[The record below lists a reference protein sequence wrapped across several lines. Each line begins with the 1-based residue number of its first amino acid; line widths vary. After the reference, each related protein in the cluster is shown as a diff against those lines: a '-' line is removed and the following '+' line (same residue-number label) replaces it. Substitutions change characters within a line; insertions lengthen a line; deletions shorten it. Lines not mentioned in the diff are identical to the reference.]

1 MTRTT
6 IITGVDKRATVETR
20 PVALL
25 LVSSQE
31 TPGDIKL
38 KCYLR
43 RLSSL
48 PHALD
53 SLPLEETLLGTQYNG
68 PSINGRINKLPERR
82 LLLQSLLLLKGTMIM
97 YPIKI
102 IIQWSKPTLPKC

>member
-1 MTRTT
+1 MAGAT
-6 IITGVDKRATVETR
+6 IITEVDKRATVETR

-25 LVSSQE
+25 LASSQE
-31 TPGDIKL
+31 TLGDIKL
-38 KCYLR
+38 KSYPR
-43 RLSSL
+43 RLSSR

-53 SLPLEETLLGTQYNG
+53 SLPLEETLLGNQDNG
-68 PSINGRINKLPERR
+68 PSISGRIHQLSELR